1 MADYDPRIVA
11 LYDGKNPDGPDHDY
25 YRSLAVQ
32 PGVQRILDLGCGTGI
47 LTVTLAQEGREVV
60 GMDPSPAMLDYA
72 RQRAGASEVLWVEG
86 DSRALDHGL
95 FDLAVMT
102 GNVVQHIPDQQWERT
117 LQDLRRSLSSGSVL
131 AFESRNPERRA
142 WESWARE
149 EPCTR
154 DTPFGPVTEWRQV
167 QELSEGK
174 ILLESFSKFATTGA
188 TVHEDLVLAFRT
200 VAQLDVQLQAAG
212 FKVDAIWGDWNR
224 TPFDG
229 SQAVMIFEARAA

>member
-11 LYDGKNPDGPDHDY
+11 LYDGENPDGPDHDY

-60 GMDPSPAMLDYA
+60 GMDPSPAMLGYA
-72 RQRAGASEVLWVEG
+72 RQRSGASEVLWVEG
-86 DSRALDHGL
+86 DSSALDHGL
-95 FDLAVMT
+95 FELAVMT
-102 GNVVQHIPDQQWERT
+102 GNVVQHIPDPQWERT

-154 DTPFGPVTEWRQV
+154 STPFGPVTEWCKV

-174 ILLESFSKFATTGA
+174 IRLESFSKFATTGA

-212 FKVDAIWGDWNR
+212 FKVDAIRGDWNR